1 MGTTLKVDSGPL
13 SSPVA
18 RLIAYGEGVDTLNLA
33 TGILE
38 DRA

>member
-18 RLIAYGEGVDTLNLA
+18 RLIACGEGVGSPELA